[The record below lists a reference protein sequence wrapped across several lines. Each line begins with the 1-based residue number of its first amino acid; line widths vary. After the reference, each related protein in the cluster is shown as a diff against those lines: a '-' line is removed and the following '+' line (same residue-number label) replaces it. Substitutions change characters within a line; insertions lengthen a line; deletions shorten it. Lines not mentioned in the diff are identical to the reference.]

1 MYSPFSY
8 DAVTM
13 VEGSCLT
20 EQGQFLIG
28 MALMKL
34 LQLHGTFIWRAFS
47 LATFKTSG
55 IMQPK
60 GN

>member
-34 LQLHGTFIWRAFS
+34 LQLHGTFFYE
-47 LATFKTSG
+47 
-55 IMQPK
+55 
-60 GN
+60 